1 MNISSV
7 QELLEARFDSSLV
20 KSLLQSYAELKK
32 SYYLGK
38 HKPTEVEAGH
48 FVEAAR
54 RLIEQEEEEGTFT
67 PLGQSLRR
75 FNNAELQRLEGVA
88 SLDDSFRF
96 HIPRALK
103 LIYQIR
109 NKRGAGH
116 LAGEVSPNYM
126 DSLLVVSVCDWV
138 MAELVR
144 LCSEDISLEEA
155 QNMVDNLVKRRIPL
169 VQEIAGYPKILD
181 PTLSVPRQIRVLLY
195 IHGDE
200 GASLAELQGWIK
212 SATKGYLLRAVKRL
226 DKSADIHFD
235 GEHCWITEKGMRYV
249 EEKIPLQ
256 LE

>member
-1 MNISSV
+1 LSEV
-7 QELLEARFDSSLV
+7 RAVLEARYDSQLIDR
-20 KSLLQSYAELKK
+20 LLESHRELKK
-32 SYYLGK
+32 NLYLGK

-48 FVEAAR
+48 FVEAVR
-54 RLIEQEEEEGTFT
+54 RLIEQEEKQGSFT
-67 PLGQSLRR
+67 PLGKKLPP
-75 FNNAELQRLEGVA
+75 FTNKELERLEGVTR
-88 SLDDSFRF
+88 LHDSFRF

-126 DSLLVVSVCDWV
+126 DSLLVVCVCDWV

-155 QNMVDNLVKRRIPL
+155 QNVVDNLVKRRIPL

-181 PTLSVPRQIRVLLY
+181 PTLSVPRQIRVLLH

-212 SATKGYLLRAVKRL
+212 SATKGNLLRAVKRL